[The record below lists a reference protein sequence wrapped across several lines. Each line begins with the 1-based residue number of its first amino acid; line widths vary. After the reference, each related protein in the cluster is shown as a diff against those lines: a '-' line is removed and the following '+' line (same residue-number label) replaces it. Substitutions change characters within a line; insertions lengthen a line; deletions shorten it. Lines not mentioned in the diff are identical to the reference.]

1 MEVGFKQIE
10 IKLRLVVVS
19 ALVMVLLVFHNCLL
33 FLVLLQC

>member
-33 FLVLLQC
+33 FLVLSQC